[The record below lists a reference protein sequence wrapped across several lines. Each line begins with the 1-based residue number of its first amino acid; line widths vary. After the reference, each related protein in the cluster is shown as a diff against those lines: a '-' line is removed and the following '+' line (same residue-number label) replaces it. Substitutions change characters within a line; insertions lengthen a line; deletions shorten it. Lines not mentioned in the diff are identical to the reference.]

1 MSVLLDMIGQQLN
14 GSNLQTISKQLGLDA
29 STTQEAI
36 AHSLPSL
43 LSGMS
48 QHASSSPQAAQDLHN
63 AISQVANNAN
73 QTTNP
78 SQAQPVQATLPSGLM
93 QKITSNQATIDQI
106 AANSGLPASQIQQ
119 LLPML
124 APMVMGAMGQAK
136 QQQGLNPSSLTQM
149 LKDTESHIAQNVSP
163 KAQKVLQFAGEHK
176 GQIETAAMAG
186 GAFLLGR
193 LFSKRS

>member
-1 MSVLLDMIGQQLN
+1 MSALLDMIAKQLSS
-14 GSNLQTISKQLGLDA
+14 SNMQTIGNQLGLDA
-29 STTQEAI
+29 STTQQAI

-43 LSGMS
+43 LSGIA
-48 QHASSSPQAAQDLHN
+48 QHADSSAQAAQDLHN
-63 AISQVANNAN
+63 AV
-73 QTTNP
+73 
-78 SQAQPVQATLPSGLM
+78 SQASSDSTQVINLSQTQPAKATLPTDLM
-93 QKITSNQATIDQI
+93 QKIAGNQATIDQI
-106 AANSGLPASQIQQ
+106 AANSGLPASQIQK

-136 QQQGLNPSSLTQM
+136 QQQGLNPASLTQM

-193 LFSKRS
+193 LFSKRK